1 MLVNLRLKGSFD
13 LKIAHILDFN
23 LSGLDQ
29 HGKSYCYYTMR
40 FVEYGDLF
48 KLMEEKKEFS
58 EDELRFLVYQ
68 VIESLQEL
76 HQLNCYHFD
85 LKPENILL
93 DTNLQVFLCDFGG
106 CLRIRSD

>member
-1 MLVNLRLKGSFD
+1 MKHFLAEINLLVNLRLKGSSE
-13 LKIAHILDFN
+13 LKIAQILDFN

-29 HGKSYCYYTMR
+29 HGKAYCYYAMR

-68 VIESLQEL
+68 LIE
-76 HQLNCYHFD
+76 
-85 LKPENILL
+85 
-93 DTNLQVFLCDFGG
+93 
-106 CLRIRSD
+106 CL